1 MNYARVMMAAVAAL
15 VVFFVYGFLMEGWLI
30 RKDFTLSAALYRDS
44 NAQIQYMPFG
54 MASVLVGLLAA
65 AVLYAKW
72 CGGASG
78 AMTGLQ
84 FGLLMGVFTACVHAI
99 SNLVTMNM
107 NLKLGLEIAASTF
120 VGWVLAGITIGLV
133 YKPAI
138 ASGR

>member
-1 MNYARVMMAAVAAL
+1 
-15 VVFFVYGFLMEGWLI
+15 
-30 RKDFTLSAALYRDS
+30 
-44 NAQIQYMPFG
+44 
-54 MASVLVGLLAA
+54 
-65 AVLYAKW
+65 VLYAKW
-72 CGGASG
+72 CGGETG
-78 AMTGLQ
+78 AVTGLQ